1 MSHARIAKGAAA
13 VGVVGAILSVAGTA
27 RADCTD
33 GSCPRDVA
41 QAMAESG
48 AHRPLVLSFGLRS
61 LSYMPSS
68 RDRFDGNLSAGPMS
82 YQFNG
87 DSLGGDPV
95 RAFGGEVGA
104 DLLLTPFVYIGAA
117 GAWGEGAWTA
127 TPFAAGDVM
136 VQPRGTI
143 NAHLWQTGLRGGVR
157 IPLGPITARAEIL
170 GGAQWVSLEQQAVS
184 TTMQM
189 VGGAST
195 VTWLVEPRAA
205 VDLWTTPY
213 TVLSAFAAMPGVD
226 ARAAN
231 GGILF
236 AWHMRSF
243 DGRYSGVL

>member
-1 MSHARIAKGAAA
+1 MSHARIAKGAALA
-13 VGVVGAILSVAGTA
+13 GVIGAILSAAGTA

-41 QAMAESG
+41 QAMSESG
-48 AHRPLVLSFGLRS
+48 ARRPLVLSFGLRS

-95 RAFGGEVGA
+95 RTFGGEVGA

-117 GAWGEGAWTA
+117 GAWGEGSWST

-143 NAHLWQTGLRGGVR
+143 NAHIWQTGLRAGVR
-157 IPLGPITARAEIL
+157 IPLGPITARAELL
-170 GGAQWVSLEQQAVS
+170 GGAQWISLEQQAVS

-213 TVLSAFAAMPGVD
+213 TVLSAFA
-226 ARAAN
+226 
-231 GGILF
+231 
-236 AWHMRSF
+236 
-243 DGRYSGVL
+243 